1 MLTLSDTCFAK
12 WRQGFVF
19 YDMLLIVLRWRYY
32 LFSSWQH
39 AFYSNSSLAVC
50 LLSDLQ
56 LTIKRESWKYLM
68 KTKKNLMKNIW
79 TKWKNVKLHQG
90 WISLFYSEFYNESAY
105 CICVIECKISWFLLV
120 HYYSIYLIILNKK
133 LEIWVWT
140 KYWYRS
146 QDLVPSLEDLLVW
159 TSVPP
164 FPISY
169 LVLKLHLNFYI
180 EAFPM
185 NTDH

>member
-1 MLTLSDTCFAK
+1 MKAGFCFLRHALNSFMVTLLSF
-12 WRQGFVF
+12 
-19 YDMLLIVLRWRYY
+19 LIMTT
-32 LFSSWQH
+32 
-39 AFYSNSSLAVC
+39 C
-50 LLSDLQ
+50 LLLQ
-56 LTIKRESWKYLM
+56 LKSSCLSVVWFTINHQERILKIPDEDQKKFNEKYLNKM
-68 KTKKNLMKNIW
+68 KECEVASRMNFFI
-79 TKWKNVKLHQG
+79 
-90 WISLFYSEFYNESAY
+90 LFWVYNESAY

-146 QDLVPSLEDLLVW
+146 QDLVPSFEDLLVW

-169 LVLKLHLNFYI
+169 LALKLHLNFYI